1 MKRKALFTLPLML
14 LCFMLLSVNA
24 YANTDSDIE
33 IMVTAPVNNLNSE
46 SGVVAVEQFPAEID
60 VSVTAKTGTLT
71 DVQLVHDGQTREIV
85 ADYKLVIENKEA
97 CGPYTITAKTD
108 KGAILTITANVVF
121 QVKATYDIRYRTTA
135 MIIKEIYEGNKLI
148 KSFTTPQCVRL
159 KNANTVAEDEKVR
172 IAGLIGRSDGR
183 TYTLKGSLVVEIHD
197 FATGKIYGTYDTYED
212 FDPLTTGYCWTPK
225 SLIAFETMRNTAIS
239 YQAPVKLDIEATWC
253 DEKKQE
259 IYGKLSAQ
267 DKGVPEVLYPYQTN
281 AVTFS
286 KDDIPISRNFIYMGL
301 EWDYT
306 PESAAYVN
314 GKSKT
319 QTSITQQINYKIPVI
334 DFYFKFK
341 KQDADDLSVVINAP
355 ATVYRGDGYSFT
367 VTFTNSGTQPGYD
380 VSLKAKV
387 DEDLMKEIP
396 EIQDFSPNESKTYTV
411 QRKADTSADVIHL
424 WANIGVPEG
433 FIDGNLSNNTAT
445 ADIRVALKPV
455 PKPTKTPE
463 PKDNPEQPDNPIPPK
478 DNPPVSPE
486 LCDLSASILAP
497 STVYEHENYS
507 FTMSFTNQSGTALKN
522 AGLQG
527 TNNEAALTQISKT
540 SDFKPQETKSFTI
553 TGTAG
558 SKGEVYNLWANIGA
572 PDGFRD
578 ENLVNNTA
586 VSKITVVEKSPDNP
600 KDSDKTPDHP
610 DNPPN
615 KPDNPPDKPD
625 NPPNKP
631 DNPPDKPNNPPGNSD
646 NPNNPTTPEVPVK
659 MPCDVWTNLSSPPIV
674 YEQEEYSFTV
684 YFANSTDKELSG
696 VRMNVSINGN
706 MVSTVPS
713 QADLKAFEKKLFLVK
728 AIAGEK
734 GANIHLSAQ
743 ITPPAEYMDTNPGN
757 NLVTAEV
764 MVVQRPYDLDVQRI
778 TPDQYKEHQTVITTI
793 KVSNKGSQDFTP
805 GKQVI
810 VLLQIPELALSERVD
825 AVVMEQDTWNVVSVK
840 WDTPS
845 VQADKNITLIAT
857 INPDRTLSNESSTVN
872 NTYTQQAVIKN
883 VTYDESE
890 ESRSIPAPP
899 QRSDQSKVMW
909 WEQRYENGQFVWRQF
924 YAELKV
930 TASLDYDTKT
940 KGYLKSGYGFSINV
954 TTTVDTN
961 YDRPE
966 LITIPQ
972 TAEVY
977 LPQYRYEK
985 AIPLMANGTNNFTFR
1000 ENPSSPFKYKKQYM
1014 PVWFPDN
1021 KDYIMQLLVTDVH
1034 TPGGT
1039 LSRWL
1044 TGGELKIKVV
1054 DSMYSDDV
1062 TTGGR

>member
-1 MKRKALFTLPLML
+1 MKRKALFTLPLMF

-24 YANTDSDIE
+24 YAMTSSDIE
-33 IMVTAPVNNLNSE
+33 ITVTAPVNSLNSE
-46 SGVVAVEQFPAEID
+46 SGVVAVEQFPAEIA
-60 VSVTAKTGTLT
+60 VSATARSGTLT
-71 DVQLVHDGQTREIV
+71 DIQLEHNGQTREIV
-85 ADYKLVIENKEA
+85 VDYKLMIENKEA

-108 KGAILTITANVVF
+108 KGAVFTITANVVF
-121 QVKATYDIRYRTTA
+121 QVKATYDIRYRTTV
-135 MIIKEIYEGNKLI
+135 MNIKSIYEGDRLI
-148 KSFTTPQCVRL
+148 KSFPAPQCIRL
-159 KNANTVAEDEKVR
+159 ENANTIAKDEKER
-172 IAGLIGRSDGR
+172 IARLIGRNDGR

-197 FATGKIYGTYDTYED
+197 FVTGKIYSTYDTDED
-212 FDPLTTGYCWTPK
+212 FDPLTTSYCWTPK
-225 SLIAFETMRNTAIS
+225 SLIAFETMRNTKIS
-239 YQAPVKLDIEATWC
+239 YQAPTKLDIEATWC

-267 DKGVPEVLYPYQTN
+267 DKGVPEILYPYQTI

-286 KDDIPISRNFIYMGL
+286 KDDIPMSRNFTYIGL

-306 PESAAYVN
+306 PESAAYTD
-314 GKSKT
+314 GESKT
-319 QTSITQQINYKIPVI
+319 QTSITQQINYRIPAT
-334 DFYFKFK
+334 DFYLKFK
-341 KQDADDLSVVINAP
+341 KQDADDLSVVITAP
-355 ATVYRGDGYSFT
+355 ATVYRGDSYSFI
-367 VTFTNSGTQPGYD
+367 VTFTNSGTQPAYD
-380 VSLKAKV
+380 VPLKGRV
-387 DEDLMKEIP
+387 DDDLMKEIP
-396 EIQDFSPNESKTYTV
+396 EMQDFSPNESITYTI
-411 QRKADTSADVIHL
+411 RNKADISASVIHL

-445 ADIRVALKPV
+445 VDIRVVEKPA
-455 PKPTKTPE
+455 PKPTKTSE
-463 PKDNPEQPDNPIPPK
+463 PKDKPELPDNPVPPN
-478 DNPPVSPE
+478 DNPSVSPE

-497 STVYEHENYS
+497 STVYEHESYS
-507 FTMSFTNQSGTALKN
+507 FTVSFTNLSGTELKN

-527 TNNEAALTQISKT
+527 TSNEAALTQIPKT
-540 SDFKPQETKSFTI
+540 CDFKPLETKSFTI
-553 TGTAG
+553 KGTAG

-572 PDGFRD
+572 SDGFRD
-578 ENLVNNTA
+578 ENPVNNTA
-586 VSKITVVEKSPDNP
+586 VSKITVVGKSPGKPTDP
-600 KDSDKTPDHP
+600 DKTPDDP

-625 NPPNKP
+625 NPPDKPNNPPDKP
-631 DNPPDKPNNPPGNSD
+631 DNPPDKPD
-646 NPNNPTTPEVPVK
+646 NPDKPTNPEVPAK

-674 YEQEEYSFTV
+674 YEQEEYGLTV

-696 VRMNVSINGN
+696 VRLNVSINGST
-706 MVSTVPS
+706 VSTVPS
-713 QADLKAFEKKLFLVK
+713 QADFKAFEKKSFLVK
-728 AIAGEK
+728 ASAGEK
-734 GANIHLSAQ
+734 GANIHLSAK

-778 TPDQYKEHQTVITTI
+778 TPDQYKEHQAVITTI
-793 KVSNKGSQDFTP
+793 KVSNKGSEEFTP

-825 AVVMEQDTWNVVSVK
+825 AVVMEQETWNVVSVK

-845 VQADKNITLIAT
+845 VQADKNITLIAI
-857 INPDRTLSNESSTVN
+857 INPDRTLSNESSTEN
-872 NTYTQQAVIKN
+872 NTYTQRAVIKN
-883 VTYDESE
+883 MNYDEPE
-890 ESRSIPAPP
+890 ENRTIPAPP
-899 QRSDQSKVMW
+899 QRSEQPKVTW
-909 WEQRYENGQFVWRQF
+909 WEQRYANGQFVWRQF

-930 TASLDYDTKT
+930 TAMLDYDTKA

-954 TTTVDTN
+954 TATVDTN

-977 LPQYRYEK
+977 LPQYRYET
-985 AIPLMANGTNNFTFR
+985 AIPLMSNGTNHFTFR
-1000 ENPSSPFKYKKQYM
+1000 ENPGSPFKYKKQYV

-1044 TGGELKIKVV
+1044 TGGELKIFVV
-1054 DSMYSDDV
+1054 DSMYSDDI
-1062 TTGGR
+1062 TTGS